1 MKQEL
6 LHTPEGVR
14 DIYNDEC
21 ERKLYLEKKLFSVLE
36 SYGYHPIETPSFEF
50 FDVFGKEVG
59 TTPSRELYK
68 FFDKEVKL
76 FEPYSTAAGGERHD
90 AAAAGGCPGRQ
101 SEHRGPVRKGHH

>member
-50 FDVFGKEVG
+50 FDIFGKEVG
-59 TTPSRELYK
+59 TIRSKDL
-68 FFDKEVKL
+68 
-76 FEPYSTAAGGERHD
+76 
-90 AAAAGGCPGRQ
+90 
-101 SEHRGPVRKGHH
+101 